1 MSRRIGPST
10 FESFLVGDPGID
22 CDQTLGTDVGIRV
35 TGVRMSS
42 IATDELRDEIA
53 LHWNWVAKGA

>member
-1 MSRRIGPST
+1 MLRRIGPST
-10 FESFLVGDPGID
+10 FEPFPVCDPGID
-22 CDQTLGTDVGIRV
+22 CDQAPGTDVGIRV

-53 LHWNWVAKGA
+53 LQWNWVAKGA